1 MRERPKLGRGLEEV
15 SSHFLSSERPRD
27 PQPDNSPET
36 AAENRT
42 IGVCHPESRLIQT
55 CLATNLA
62 LELAKRQH
70 PVMVQDFLPPGE
82 ASIRTLMGTIVT
94 QDEQVPD
101 QASIKLYGLPEIIIA
116 QSSGHGQAW
125 KAPGPAPESLI
136 REGARRWDH
145 LINMGNDLD
154 FIRSSDAMTDYI
166 LITQC
171 GDDPLLKAYAFLK
184 AMHTAHGRSRLHLV
198 MDDAPTPEDAERLFH
213 RFNAFVRKHLG
224 VSVGFLGNLI
234 QDEALQRSIVER
246 RPLVLARDRGETG
259 MASVCTRLL
268 DTLEPGGSRPIEV
281 D

>member
-1 MRERPKLGRGLEEV
+1 LPLA
-15 SSHFLSSERPRD
+15 
-27 PQPDNSPET
+27 T
-36 AAENRT
+36 TENRT
-42 IGVCHPESRLIQT
+42 IGVCHPESRLIQS

-94 QDEQVPD
+94 QDEQAPD
-101 QASIKLYGLPEIIIA
+101 QASIRLYGLPEIIIA
-116 QSSGHGQAW
+116 QSSGHSRAW
-125 KAPGPAPESLI
+125 KAPGPTPETPI
-136 REGARRWDH
+136 RESARRWDY

-154 FIRSSDAMTDYI
+154 FIRSSDAIMDYI
-166 LITQC
+166 LITRC
-171 GDDPLLKAYAFLK
+171 GDESLLKAYVFLK
-184 AMHTAHGRSRLHLV
+184 AMHTAHGRARLHLV
-198 MDDAPTPEDAERLFH
+198 MDDAPTTDDAERLFQ
-213 RFNAFVRKHLG
+213 RFNVFIKKHLG
-224 VSVGFLGNLI
+224 VSVNFLGNLI

-259 MASVCTRLL
+259 MASVCTRLF